1 MEESTDNI
9 INILSD
15 INKNLVIINSKLI
28 NIEKKIENL
37 ETNIEKNVIIECKKM
52 GSHINFVENVY
63 ENVKQPLGYINNK
76 IKQIIGSGNT
86 YNIDNIEYNINDEA
100 DTD

>member
-28 NIEKKIENL
+28 
-37 ETNIEKNVIIECKKM
+37 NIEKNVIIECKKM